1 MSDDDYGRRRQS
13 DYEYALTGGK
23 KLEGVKLP
31 TAMESILLKAGMP
44 EREVPETAS
53 VIVMGINKM
62 GPDAPEKERQNLVS
76 TLMGQC
82 AKDKPDV
89 VAQVTEMAVAKMDK
103 TGGGGLS
110 LQAKAP
116 AQSSF
121 APPKRSF

>member
-1 MSDDDYGRRRQS
+1 MSEDDYGRKRQT

-23 KLEGVKLP
+23 AMEPVKLSNP
-31 TAMESILLKAGMP
+31 MESILLKAGMP
-44 EREVPETAS
+44 EREVKEAAS

-62 GPDAPEKERQNLVS
+62 GEGAPEKERQNLVS
-76 TLMGQC
+76 VLMGQC
-82 AKDKPDV
+82 AKDKPEV

-103 TGGGGLS
+103 TGGLS

-121 APPKRSF
+121 TPPKRGM